1 MGSEKKII
9 GIDIDDVI
17 VHLVKHFYEF
27 YNKKFGKELNVENHF
42 EYNFMGPFSISEE
55 EAISLIKEF
64 YFTEHFDNLDLIEAS
79 VDSIHELSKDYEI
92 FFITSRHLDIKD
104 KTENFLQKLFPNMG
118 YTLIFSGEFWQEAK
132 SKVEICE
139 DVGVSIMI
147 EDNEIYA
154 LDCAKK
160 GIKVFLLDK
169 PWNQNY
175 EGHKNIMKVK
185 GWKEILEKLR

>member
-1 MGSEKKII
+1 MKI

-17 VHLVKHFYEF
+17 VYLVKHFYDF
-27 YNKKFGKELNVENHF
+27 YNQKFKKDLNVENHF
-42 EYNFMGPFSISEE
+42 EYNFMGPFGLSTE
-55 EAISLIKEF
+55 EAISLVKEF
-64 YFTEHFDNLDLIEAS
+64 YFTESFEKLDLIEAS

-104 KTENFLQKLFPNMG
+104 KTENLLKGLFPNME

-139 DVGVSIMI
+139 DIGISIMI

-154 LDCAKK
+154 LDCAMK
-160 GIKVFLLDK
+160 GVKVFLLSK
-169 PWNQNY
+169 PWNQNH
-175 EGHKNIMKVK
+175 EEHENITRVK
-185 GWKEILEKLR
+185 GWKEIGEILR

>member
-1 MGSEKKII
+1 MNRKI
-9 GIDIDDVI
+9 GIDIDDVV

-27 YNKKFGKELNVENHF
+27 YNKKFGKNLNSENHF
-42 EYNFMGPFSISEE
+42 KYDFMGSFSISTKET
-55 EAISLIKEF
+55 ISLIKEF
-64 YFTEHFDNLDLIEAS
+64 YFTEYFDNLDLIESS
-79 VDSIHELSKDYEI
+79 VDSIHELSKGYEI

-104 KTENFLQKLFPNMG
+104 KTENLLQKLFPNIK
-118 YTLIFSGEFWQEAK
+118 YTLIFSGDFFKGNK

-139 DVGVSIMI
+139 GVGISIMI

-160 GIKVFLLDK
+160 GVKVFLLDK

-175 EGHKNIMKVK
+175 EGHENIMKVK
-185 GWKEILEKLR
+185 NWNEIMKKIK

>member
-1 MGSEKKII
+1 MNKKI
-9 GIDIDDVI
+9 GIDIDDVL
-17 VHLVKHFYEF
+17 VHLVKHFYDF
-27 YNKKFGKELNVENHF
+27 YNQKFKKDLNAENHF
-42 EYNFMGPFSISEE
+42 EYDFMGPFGISAE

-64 YFTEHFDNLDLIEAS
+64 YFTEYFDNLDLIEAS
-79 VDSIHELSKDYEI
+79 VDSIHELSKEHEI

-104 KTENFLQKLFPNMG
+104 KTENLLQKLFPTIK

-139 DVGVSIMI
+139 EVGVSIMI
-147 EDNEIYA
+147 EDNESYA

-175 EGHKNIMKVK
+175 EGHENIMRVK
-185 GWKEILEKLR
+185 DWKQIMEKLK